1 MSILI
6 TYAEEGGEST
16 LIVRLAIAHE
26 LINAGHDVD
35 LYPCDRAPQVR
46 DYDAVVV
53 GSMIKHRR
61 WQAEAVSFLRRNA
74 ADLADRPT
82 YLFQTAGTAQD
93 DQSEPAQNITH
104 LTYQIGIAGPQ
115 TFDTVGMNPG
125 EQRER
130 AAAWGR
136 QVGRDLNNRLE
147 GLTSGMWAPLPTMV

>member
-1 MSILI
+1 MPILI

-35 LYPCDRAPQVR
+35 IYPCDRAPQVH

-53 GSMIKHRR
+53 GSMIKHHR
-61 WQAEAVSFLRRNA
+61 WQNEAVSLLRRNV

-82 YLFQTAGTAQD
+82 YLFQTAGTDHD
-93 DQSEPAQNITH
+93 DQSEPAENITH

-115 TFDTVGMNPG
+115 TFDTVGIDPG

-136 QVGRDLNNRLE
+136 EIGRDLDNRLE
-147 GLTSGMWAPLPTMV
+147 GLTSGMWASLTKTV